1 MHEPIL
7 IEHQGIIKKI
17 KGNELTVSI
26 LSKAACLSCSLKSAC
41 SISEIEEKTI
51 DIITA
56 EASKYTLYEN
66 VYVYYKQSLGF
77 RALFLGYL
85 LPFLIV
91 MTTLIT
97 IIIITDKEGLAGI
110 LSLASL
116 APYYIILYFTKRNL
130 KKTFSFSIRK
140 STETFPNIEKID
152 FSK

>member
-1 MHEPIL
+1 MREPIQ

-17 KGNELTVSI
+17 KGNELTISVI
-26 LSKAACLSCSLKSAC
+26 SKAACLSCSLKGAC

-51 DIITA
+51 DIVTD
-56 EASKYTLYEN
+56 EASKYKLHEN

-97 IIIITDKEGLAGI
+97 TIAITGKEGLAGL
-110 LSLASL
+110 LSLISL
-116 APYYIILYFTKRNL
+116 IPYYIILYFTKRNL
-130 KKTFSFSIRK
+130 KKTFSFSVRK
-140 STETFPNIEKID
+140 SSETFPYFEKID